1 MKRRKFLGTSALLF
15 GGATTAAAAAPRGPI
30 KLWEYIFPDK
40 EIEPARHKPDP
51 AAWSDNTVTAAWIG
65 HSTVLINFFGTRI
78 VTDPILSSKAGVRLL
93 GLLTIGPQRVTA
105 PALKLEELGK
115 VDLILLSHA
124 HMDHLD
130 YPTLSDLASKERE
143 VVMAKHTSDVI
154 DGLEFKRVREVD
166 WGEKIEACGLS
177 IEGLEVRHFGWRFPW
192 EKDRSRGDKDG
203 RSFNALLVKKNGV
216 SLLFG
221 GDTGYTQAFRKLGG
235 RGEKVDLAIMPI
247 GTYNPWR
254 NAHCNPEEA
263 LAMCR
268 EMNARAIL
276 PIHWNSFIVS
286 DEPVMEPIARLKK
299 GIAGSGVELA
309 LDAIGKT
316 VTVG

>member
-1 MKRRKFLGTSALLF
+1 MKRRKFLGASALVV
-15 GGATTAAAAAPRGPI
+15 GGATTAAAANRGPI
-30 KLWEYIFPDK
+30 KLWEYIFPDA
-40 EIEPARHKPDP
+40 EIAPARHKPDP
-51 AAWSDNTVTAAWIG
+51 ASWSDREVTAAWIG

-78 VTDPILSSKAGVRLL
+78 VTDPILSAKAGVRLL
-93 GLLTIGPQRVTA
+93 GLLTIGPRRITA
-105 PALKLEELGK
+105 PALTLEELGG

-130 YPTLSDLASKERE
+130 YPTVSDLASKERE

-166 WGEKIEACGLS
+166 WGEKIDACGLT
-177 IEGLEVRHFGWRFPW
+177 IEAVEVRHFGWRFPW
-192 EKDRSRGDKDG
+192 EKDRSRGERDG
-203 RSFNALLVKKNGV
+203 RSYNALLVRKNGI
-216 SLLFG
+216 SILFG
-221 GDTGYTQAFRKLGG
+221 GDTAYTSAFRKVGASG
-235 RGEKVDLAIMPI
+235 DTVDLAIMPI

-254 NAHCNPEEA
+254 RAHCNPEEA
-263 LAMCR
+263 IAMCR

-276 PIHWNSFIVS
+276 PIHWNTFIVS
-286 DEPVMEPIARLKK
+286 DEPVMEPIERLKK
-299 GIAGSGVELA
+299 GIPGSGISLA